1 MQTTTGNVM
10 DDFSSI
16 PGGVSGLL
24 GIAAASVVWAAL
36 KLRNLFSKDA
46 VDRSA
51 DAAYKALIEDQAAQ
65 LVVERRRNQELR
77 ESSDAMLEAERKR
90 TEAMRVSLDAAVG
103 QISSLRKQVADLSEQ
118 VDKLQRQIAAGRA
131 P

>member
-90 TEAMRVSLDAAVG
+90 TEAMRVSLDSAVG